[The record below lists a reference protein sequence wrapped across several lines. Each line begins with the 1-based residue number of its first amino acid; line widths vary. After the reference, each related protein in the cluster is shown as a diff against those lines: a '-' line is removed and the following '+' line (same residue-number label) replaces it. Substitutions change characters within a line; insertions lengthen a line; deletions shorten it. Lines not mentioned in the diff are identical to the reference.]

1 MPPNNQ
7 VMMSIIPL
15 GAIFQVIKGAGHGAP
30 QCRDRERNG
39 LIVDL
44 LSRQLQGKES
54 KHCRVWPTNY

>member
-1 MPPNNQ
+1 
-7 VMMSIIPL
+7 MMSIIPL